1 MTKREEVITMI
12 SIRTGD
18 TKKASREFLDVF
30 INIIR
35 EKLIE
40 EKEVEIGGLGTF
52 RLRKRGASK
61 GRNLQ
66 TGEKIEVPELN
77 AIYFKPDDKFKRNV
91 NI

>member
-1 MTKREEVITMI
+1 MIRRSELILGI

-18 TKKASREFLDVF
+18 TKKASGEFLDAF

-40 EKEVEIGGLGTF
+40 EKEVEVGGLGTF

-77 AIYFKPDDKFKRNV
+77 AIYFKADDKFKSNV